1 MKKKTRNKPENNK
14 KRPKNVWNSARKL
27 EGYLKKA
34 DIQANIFI
42 DTLHELR
49 DAVSLEIKADI
60 VQKLCNTVNGDILNA
75 LFDHKKHV
83 EAGKDNGDIKENAI
97 LLSVLDA
104 LENIL
109 NLAPYRR
116 VGERF
121 SINGKSAKKYSFE
134 EYPASLEDGDDQG
147 FEVEVLRCGW
157 KVNNKIIVK
166 PVIFEVKTRIECLT
180 G

>member
-1 MKKKTRNKPENNK
+1 MKKKNRKIPKKKK

-42 DTLHELR
+42 DTLYELR
-49 DAVSLEIKADI
+49 DAVSFEIKANI

-75 LFDHKKHV
+75 LFDHQKQI
-83 EAGKDNGDIKENAI
+83 ETGRDNGNIKENTI

-104 LENIL
+104 LVNIL
-109 NLAPYRR
+109 NLVPYRR

-121 SINGKSAKKYSFE
+121 TINGKSAKKYSFE
-134 EYPASLEDGDDQG
+134 EYPVSLKDDDNQN

-157 KVNNKIIVK
+157 KVNDKITVK
-166 PVIFEVKTRIECLT
+166 PVVFNVKPRIECLT

>member
-1 MKKKTRNKPENNK
+1 MKKKTRKKPANNRE
-14 KRPKNVWNSARKL
+14 RPKNVWNSARKL

-42 DTLHELR
+42 DTLYELR
-49 DAVSLEIKADI
+49 DAVSFEIKANI
-60 VQKLCNTVNGDILNA
+60 VQKLCTTVNGDILNA
-75 LFDHKKHV
+75 LFDHKKQIDT
-83 EAGKDNGDIKENAI
+83 GRDNGSIKENTI

-104 LENIL
+104 LVNIL

-121 SINGKSAKKYSFE
+121 SINGKSAKQYSFE
-134 EYPASLEDGDDQG
+134 EHPASLKDDDNQN
-147 FEVEVLRCGW
+147 FEVSVLRCGW
-157 KVNNKIIVK
+157 KVDGKITVK
-166 PVIFEVKTRIECLT
+166 PVVFEVKPGIECLT